1 MARQII
7 LASSSQIRAELL
19 RNAGIEVDILPARI
33 DEEMIRLSLQADGAG
48 PRDVADALAEA
59 KALKIS
65 RKHPDALV
73 LGCDQVAEVDRVIL
87 SKPDTPD
94 EAITQLSSLS
104 GQTHRLL
111 SAAVICHEGKP
122 IWRHVGTVR
131 LTMRDLSPDYVS
143 DYVARNWDSI
153 RWAVGAYKLEE
164 EGVRLF
170 QRIEGD
176 YFNVLGLP
184 LMELISFLIMR
195 KDLKI

>member
-7 LASSSQIRAELL
+7 LASASEIRAQLL
-19 RNAGIEVDILPARI
+19 KNAGIDVKVMPARV
-33 DEEMIRLSLQADGAG
+33 DEEMIRRALESDGAG
-48 PRDVADALAEA
+48 PRDVSDALAES

-65 RKHPDALV
+65 RKNPDALV
-73 LGCDQVAEVDRVIL
+73 LGCDQVAEVEREIL
-87 SKPDTPD
+87 AKPESPD
-94 EAITQLSSLS
+94 EAIAQLARLS

-131 LTMRDLSPDYVS
+131 LTMRELSPDYVA
-143 DYVARNWDSI
+143 DYVQRNWDSI

-170 QRIEGD
+170 SRIEGD

-184 LMELISFLIMR
+184 LMELISYLIMR

>member
-1 MARQII
+1 MAQQII
-7 LASSSQIRAELL
+7 LASASEIRAQLL
-19 RNAGIEVDILPARI
+19 KNAGIAVEVKPARV
-33 DEEMIRLSLQADGAG
+33 DEEMIRRALEADGAG

-65 RKHPDALV
+65 RKTPVSLV
-73 LGCDQVAEVDRVIL
+73 LGCDQVADVDRDIL
-87 SKPDTPD
+87 SKPESPE
-94 EAITQLSSLS
+94 EAIAQLTRLS

-111 SAAVICHEGKP
+111 SAAVICHDGKP

-131 LTMRDLSPDYVS
+131 LTMRELSPGYVTDYVH
-143 DYVARNWDSI
+143 RNWDSI

-164 EGVRLF
+164 EGIRLF
-170 QRIEGD
+170 SRIDGD

-184 LMELISFLIMR
+184 LMEIISYLITR

>member
-7 LASSSQIRAELL
+7 LASASEIRAQLL
-19 RNAGIEVDILPARI
+19 KNAGIDVKVMPARV
-33 DEEMIRLSLQADGAG
+33 DEEMIRRALEADGAG
-48 PRDVADALAEA
+48 PRDVSDALAES

-65 RKHPDALV
+65 RKNPDALV
-73 LGCDQVAEVDRVIL
+73 LGCDQVAEVEREIL
-87 SKPDTPD
+87 AKPESPD
-94 EAITQLSSLS
+94 EAIAQLARLS

-131 LTMRDLSPDYVS
+131 LTMRELSPDYVA
-143 DYVARNWDSI
+143 DYVQRNWDSI

-170 QRIEGD
+170 SRIEGD

-184 LMELISFLIMR
+184 LMELISYLIMR